1 MNFIDAVDFFYKE
14 GKRFNKIDIKIVNG
28 CNINHLAAYLDEKSY
43 CPEVAITENNG
54 RPVLTISRDAIDREK
69 YNLEDLNEISF
80 KNKINDKVT
89 SPITQDIYMNSIEMR
104 RQLMKML
111 LDNRSELK
119 KIEDHDCTSYF
130 IGDDE
135 MFVIYKKLPYSTYN
149 DINKFEY
156 RDGDILKSSY
166 FSEITDYEDFI
177 NRVLNRG

>member
-1 MNFIDAVDFFYKE
+1 
-14 GKRFNKIDIKIVNG
+14 
-28 CNINHLAAYLDEKSY
+28 
-43 CPEVAITENNG
+43 
-54 RPVLTISRDAIDREK
+54 
-69 YNLEDLNEISF
+69 
-80 KNKINDKVT
+80 
-89 SPITQDIYMNSIEMR
+89 
-104 RQLMKML
+104 MKML

-130 IGDDE
+130 IGDDV

-177 NRVLNRG
+177 NRVLNRE

>member
-1 MNFIDAVDFFYKE
+1 
-14 GKRFNKIDIKIVNG
+14 
-28 CNINHLAAYLDEKSY
+28 
-43 CPEVAITENNG
+43 
-54 RPVLTISRDAIDREK
+54 
-69 YNLEDLNEISF
+69 
-80 KNKINDKVT
+80 
-89 SPITQDIYMNSIEMR
+89 MNSIEMR
-104 RQLMKML
+104 RSLMKML

-156 RDGDILKSSY
+156 RDDDILKSSY

-177 NRVLNRG
+177 NKALNRG